1 MEPERLLMCRLNRQ
15 KGHDMTTRILLADD
29 HVIFRQG
36 LRAQLESVKGIEVV
50 GEAGDGRQAVK
61 LAEKIKPDVVVLD
74 ISMPLLN
81 GIEATR
87 QIIKAVPETRVIIL
101 SMHKDRQYIAEALK
115 VGALGYIAKEESFNQ
130 LVAAIKSVL
139 NGKIY
144 LCPDTENIVLSDFV
158 RKLRSADS
166 DASSS
171 LLTDREREVLQ
182 LIAEGKTGRDIAGI
196 LFVSPTTIDTHRRN
210 IMSKLSIH
218 TTAGLVKYAI
228 QHKIISL
235 E

>member
-1 MEPERLLMCRLNRQ
+1 
-15 KGHDMTTRILLADD
+15 MTTRIILADD
-29 HVIFRQG
+29 HAIFREG
-36 LRAQLESVKGIEVV
+36 LRAQLSSVKGMEVV

-81 GIEATR
+81 GIEAAR
-87 QIIKAVPETRVIIL
+87 QIIKAVPKARVIIL
-101 SMHKDRQYIAEALK
+101 SMHKDRQYITEALK
-115 VGALGYIAKEESFNQ
+115 AGALGYIAKEESFNR
-130 LVAAIKSVL
+130 LVTAIKTVL
-139 NGKIY
+139 KGKIY

-158 RKLRSADS
+158 RQLRSANS
-166 DASSS
+166 ATSGPP
-171 LLTDREREVLQ
+171 LTDREREVLQ
-182 LIAEGKTGRDIAGI
+182 LIAEGKTGKDIAGI
-196 LFVSPTTIDTHRRN
+196 LFVSPTTIETHRRN
-210 IMSKLSIH
+210 IMRKLGIH